1 MEALFNLKDYT
12 VTQHLL
18 FAIGAFL
25 WVVAYIKLIFRFNK
39 IQFIEIP
46 LIAICANFSWEFLW
60 GFVFETNM
68 GEFYQW
74 GYRIWFFLDIFIVY
88 ALFKYG
94 KNQFTLPQLKNK
106 TIPFILFGMATWM
119 AFLYFFIKEFDLE
132 MTHMGAF
139 SGYILN
145 TMMSALYP
153 ILILKLG
160 KANLFSPLVA
170 WSKGIG
176 TFLISIFCFLKFPE
190 YGWLLVMC
198 VITTLLDGWY
208 IYVVHQNKRIE

>member
-1 MEALFNLKDYT
+1 MHTLFNLDDYT
-12 VTQHLL
+12 ITQHFL

-25 WVVAYIKLIFRFNK
+25 WVVAYVKLIFRFKK

-60 GFVFETNM
+60 GFVFKTNM
-68 GEFYQW
+68 GTFYQW
-74 GYRIWFFLDIFIVY
+74 GYRLWFILDIFIVY

-94 KNQFTLPQLKNK
+94 KNQFTLPQLKGK
-106 TIPFILFGMATWM
+106 ALSFILFGMASWA
-119 AFLYFFIKEFDLE
+119 AFLYFFIDEYDLE

-153 ILILKLG
+153 VLFLKLNQP
-160 KANLFSPLVA
+160 KLFSRLA
-170 WSKGIG
+170 GWSKGVG

-198 VITTLLDGWY
+198 VVTTLLDAWY
-208 IYVVHQNKRIE
+208 IFLIETNRSD